1 MRKKNNPAVRH
12 YLAALLV
19 GVVTAIANT
28 TDFQKTP
35 DKEDIALVFQE
46 GFPASTARL
55 EAMFVKNHKLLT
67 TASPLNSQ
75 NTAFTAW
82 LDLWRWCKL
91 FTQLSERD
99 TTELLDGG
107 FAKELFSDASVSRMF
122 FATLSVQDSA
132 PRVLA
137 NIRSIREAHPQK
149 WREYMSLA
157 IAIAVVNDVRV
168 PSTWPHHQVQTALV
182 PISILPVEEQF
193 SRWVSANEER
203 HLMLDPRKLSPS
215 QLKFVVDAFVS
226 DEELAWARKNVRL
239 NRTRFD
245 QAYFQV
251 AYRNDRLKAQEYD
264 WNSGPYT
271 LKEIR
276 KNGGICVDQAYYA
289 SIAGKANGLP
299 TLFFTGQGQ
308 DGGHAWFGYM
318 RSDDRWEI
326 DCGRYSQQNYAI
338 GEALDPQTWQPISDH
353 EMELLAARF
362 RDKPEFAA
370 SENMLAVAEILEKAG
385 ENQPAD
391 QALEKAI
398 QLCPKNSG
406 AWDARGAFL
415 KRTGTPPQERI
426 LFHKQAA
433 TQFSTQADL
442 SVLHQ
447 QELSAI
453 YQEMGDSSS
462 SQKIERQI
470 LLQNRHKRSD
480 LSVNIAAKQLGTHL
494 EAGNIQAAESL
505 FRKQIQSLGETG
517 GGNFFYDVATPYINL
532 LIKNGDKSE
541 ARRTIDLV
549 RRKLNPE
556 LDSIIDNSLDKME
569 AEAK

>member
-1 MRKKNNPAVRH
+1 VRKQNNPSVRL
-12 YLAALLV
+12 YLAALLI
-19 GVVTAIANT
+19 GVVTTIANT
-28 TDFQKTP
+28 TDFQKPP

-46 GFPASTARL
+46 GFAASTARL
-55 EAMFVKNHKLLT
+55 EAMFVTNHKSVT
-67 TASPLNSQ
+67 AASPLSSENS
-75 NTAFTAW
+75 AFTAW

-91 FTQLSERD
+91 FTQLSEQD
-99 TTELLDGG
+99 TPELLDGD
-107 FAKELFSDASVSRMF
+107 FAKELLSDSSLSRMF
-122 FATLSVQDSA
+122 FATLFAQDDA

-149 WREYMSLA
+149 WREYISLA
-157 IAIAVVNDVRV
+157 IAIAVVNDVQV

-203 HLMLDPRKLSPS
+203 QLLLDPRKLSPS
-215 QLKFVVDAFVS
+215 QLKFVVDAFVT
-226 DEELAWARKNVRL
+226 DDELAWARKNVRL
-239 NRTRFD
+239 SRTRFD

-251 AYRNDRLKAQEYD
+251 AYHYDRLKAQEYD

-276 KNGGICVDQAYYA
+276 KKGGICVDQAYYA

-299 TLFFTGQGQ
+299 TLFFTGQGR

-385 ENQPAD
+385 ETQPAD
-391 QALEKAI
+391 RALQKAI
-398 QLCPKNSG
+398 ELCPKNSS
-406 AWDARGAFL
+406 AWEARGAFL
-415 KRTGTPPQERI
+415 KRTGVSAQERI

-442 SVLHQ
+442 RVLHQ
-447 QELSAI
+447 QQLSAI
-453 YQEMGDSSS
+453 YQEQGDSSS

-480 LSVNIAAKQLGTHL
+480 LSVNIAAKQLDTHL
-494 EAGNIQAAESL
+494 EAGNIQAAEIL

-532 LIKNGDKSE
+532 LIKNGDKSD

-549 RRKLNPE
+549 RRKLTP
-556 LDSIIDNSLDKME
+556 DQGSIIDNSLNKME
-569 AEAK
+569 AEAR

>member
-1 MRKKNNPAVRH
+1 
-12 YLAALLV
+12 
-19 GVVTAIANT
+19 
-28 TDFQKTP
+28 
-35 DKEDIALVFQE
+35 
-46 GFPASTARL
+46 
-55 EAMFVKNHKLLT
+55 
-67 TASPLNSQ
+67 
-75 NTAFTAW
+75 
-82 LDLWRWCKL
+82 
-91 FTQLSERD
+91 
-99 TTELLDGG
+99 
-107 FAKELFSDASVSRMF
+107 
-122 FATLSVQDSA
+122 
-132 PRVLA
+132 
-137 NIRSIREAHPQK
+137 
-149 WREYMSLA
+149 
-157 IAIAVVNDVRV
+157 
-168 PSTWPHHQVQTALV
+168 
-182 PISILPVEEQF
+182 
-193 SRWVSANEER
+193 
-203 HLMLDPRKLSPS
+203 
-215 QLKFVVDAFVS
+215 VDAFVT
-226 DEELAWARKNVRL
+226 DDELAWARKNVRL

-245 QAYFQV
+245 QAFFQV
-251 AYRNDRLKAQEYD
+251 AYSNDRLKAQEYD

-276 KNGGICVDQAYYA
+276 KKGGICVDQAYYA

-299 TLFFTGQGQ
+299 TLFFTGQGR

-353 EMELLAARF
+353 ELELLAARF

-385 ENQPAD
+385 ETQPAD
-391 QALEKAI
+391 RALQKAI
-398 QLCPKNSG
+398 ELCPKNSS

-415 KRTGTPPQERI
+415 KRTGVSAQERI

-442 SVLHQ
+442 RVLHQ
-447 QELSAI
+447 QQLSAI
-453 YQEMGDSSS
+453 YQEQGDSSS

-480 LSVNIAAKQLGTHL
+480 LSVNIAAKQLDTHL
-494 EAGNIQAAESL
+494 EAGNIQAAEIL

-532 LIKNGDKSE
+532 LIKNGDKSD

-549 RRKLNPE
+549 RRKLTP
-556 LDSIIDNSLDKME
+556 DQGSIIDNSLNKME
-569 AEAK
+569 AEAR